1 MPGNEL
7 IFPETVIYLELP
19 PSSHGHCVLVC
30 WELERAWWPPVAA
43 FKTVQKQLLPVDWQ
57 SQKPRQGAAL
67 ANPSVN
73 KHMKQATLLWPMVF
87 KQLVTAAHAL
97 VTKFKHC
104 ESDWLLHKLLTPML
118 WAVAMVP
125 LMLVITSVHA
135 DARLI
140 YFHQLLLQFLCPRI
154 TCGWFCRRSTWLL
167 AAFLNQT
174 WVKCTSLDSSRCV
187 VYSGIRFRMI
197 RAAI

>member
-1 MPGNEL
+1 MYDKCQG
-7 IFPETVIYLELP
+7 ISWFSPETVIYLELP
-19 PSSHGHCVLVC
+19 PSSHGHCILFC

-104 ESDWLLHKLLTPML
+104 ESDWLIFNSINPCGGWAWCPWSGGYTLCIRLWGSLL
-118 WAVAMVP
+118 
-125 LMLVITSVHA
+125 
-135 DARLI
+135 
-140 YFHQLLLQFLCPRI
+140 FFFGFQ
-154 TCGWFCRRSTWLL
+154 GLL
-167 AAFLNQT
+167 ANF
-174 WVKCTSLDSSRCV
+174 
-187 VYSGIRFRMI
+187 
-197 RAAI
+197 